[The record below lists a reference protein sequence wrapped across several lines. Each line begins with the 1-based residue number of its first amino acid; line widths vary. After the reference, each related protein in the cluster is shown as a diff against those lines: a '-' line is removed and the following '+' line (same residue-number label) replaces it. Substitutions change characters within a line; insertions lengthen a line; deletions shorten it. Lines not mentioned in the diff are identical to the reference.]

1 MSEKNVETKGEGFKK
16 IIIIVLVLVIVGAGA
31 FGGYMLFAKNKKGAN
46 SANQMPVNNN
56 NVINSQQTNNGMYPQ
71 QVVVSSKTYSLD
83 EFLVN
88 LADEDGKRFVKAKIF
103 IGYEEKN

>member
-1 MSEKNVETKGEGFKK
+1 M
-16 IIIIVLVLVIVGAGA
+16 LVIVGAGA
-31 FGGYMLFAKNKKGAN
+31 FGGYMLFAKNKKNAN
-46 SANQMPVNNN
+46 SANQMPVNNT
-56 NVINSQQTNNGMYPQ
+56 NVINSQQTNDGMYPQ

-103 IGYEEKN
+103 IGYEEKLAKELEKETYIKRCGYRGFKI

>member
-1 MSEKNVETKGEGFKK
+1 
-16 IIIIVLVLVIVGAGA
+16 
-31 FGGYMLFAKNKKGAN
+31 MLFAKNKKGASN
-46 SANQMPVNNN
+46 ANQMPVNNTN
-56 NVINSQQTNNGMYPQ
+56 AINSQQTNNGMYPQ

-103 IGYEEKN
+103 IGYEEKKIS